1 MPGTTEERRSRGA
14 RDGTVR
20 GDHRGS
26 QTALLM
32 IDWFSPWDFPEREQV
47 LLHAEPAAGRAGRVL
62 VRARHS
68 GVPVIY
74 ANDNFG
80 QWRSD
85 FQSVVEVAAAA
96 GDVPARI
103 VRALHP
109 MASDYFVLKPRHSAF
124 FATPLELLLSH
135 LGTRRLVLT
144 GVATDLCVLATAVDA
159 RMRDLDV
166 VVLKDATAAR
176 SIAQHAA
183 ACRQATA
190 FGATVRSGST
200 IRWASLCGTERAV

>member
-1 MPGTTEERRSRGA
+1 
-14 RDGTVR
+14 
-20 GDHRGS
+20 
-26 QTALLM
+26 
-32 IDWFSPWDFPEREQV
+32 
-47 LLHAEPAAGRAGRVL
+47 
-62 VRARHS
+62 
-68 GVPVIY
+68 
-74 ANDNFG
+74 
-80 QWRSD
+80 
-85 FQSVVEVAAAA
+85 
-96 GDVPARI
+96 
-103 VRALHP
+103 

-176 SIAQHAA
+176 SIAQHVA

-200 IRWASLCGTERAV
+200 IRWASPCGTERAV